1 MSVRA
6 RENVIKSAESGEIS
20 THPKRFRKPNIS
32 MMTPKKGYLRNTS
45 TMPAM
50 NETAA
55 RESRQVEEVSPA
67 RP

>member
-1 MSVRA
+1 
-6 RENVIKSAESGEIS
+6 
-20 THPKRFRKPNIS
+20 

-55 RESRQVEEVSPA
+55 GGVGRGQVEEVSQPVSEGTSTCIQTRRNDDA
-67 RP
+67 HPRSLFRRAKK